1 MMDVVV
7 MLLIITAAVF
17 AIASII
23 TIGEYSCNRSECQ
36 AKIGFDHFKAMYQ
49 INRYGWTLND
59 NYVGYSPRGSWS
71 YTYFCFSI
79 RDTIR
84 YHRWKARYD
93 KLKEQK
99 DRNDLLRPIYEEWQ
113 SRIDEYAAALKMEQ
127 EAEQKAVME
136 KIDTLMQPR
145 TLEFGEYRRT
155 N

>member
-1 MMDVVV
+1 MMNVVGT
-7 MLLIITAAVF
+7 LLTIAAVVF
-17 AIASII
+17 VVASGI
-23 TIGEYSCNRSECQ
+23 TIGEYAFSRSDCR
-36 AKIGFDHFKAMYQ
+36 AKISFDHFKAMYQ
-49 INRYGWTLND
+49 INRYGWTLNN
-59 NYVGYSPRGSWS
+59 NYVGYSPKGSWS

-127 EAEQKAVME
+127 EAEQKAVMG